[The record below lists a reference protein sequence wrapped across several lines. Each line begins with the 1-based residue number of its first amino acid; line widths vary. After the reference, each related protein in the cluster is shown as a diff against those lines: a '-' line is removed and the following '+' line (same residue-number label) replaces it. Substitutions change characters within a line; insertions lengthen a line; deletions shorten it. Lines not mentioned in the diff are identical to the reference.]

1 MRRLSVPFIA
11 LALTAG
17 LAACGDDSDDDPTTT
32 TDPGTTT
39 TRSEAGSDVRVYFL
53 RDEKVATAGRSADG
67 GDVATQAVE
76 SLLVGPTDEETGIAM
91 SSEVPE
97 DTELLGIDVA
107 DGTATVDLSS
117 AFESGGGSLAMQA
130 RVAQVVFTLTQ
141 FPTVDDVT
149 ITLDGDTVDGIG
161 GEGVPAQ
168 GLTRADF
175 EDLTPLVLVETP
187 VPFESVSAPLE
198 AAGTSNTFEATVDYS
213 LIDAD
218 GTVLDEGFAT
228 ATAGSGTW
236 GTFEVTID
244 ADLSDSGTGTLT
256 MFQTNQET
264 GGRQDVY
271 EVPIT
276 FD

>member
-149 ITLDGDTVDGIG
+149 ITLDGDSVDGIG